1 MPIGGE
7 YGRLGSG
14 SGVRTRRRATRRA
27 LSVDVGED
35 GAGHLLEQLLNDRP
49 LEVRIAGA
57 LALGRVG
64 VPGGS
69 AVLLACLAGEEPI
82 KLRDA
87 AEHALAQIS
96 ARNSTT
102 WGAS

>member
-1 MPIGGE
+1 M
-7 YGRLGSG
+7 RK
-14 SGVRTRRRATRRA
+14 RRRARGRA
-27 LSVDVGED
+27 PSPDVGVD

-49 LEVRIAGA
+49 LEIRIAGA

-64 VPGGS
+64 VPGGT
-69 AVLLACLAGEEPI
+69 AVLLACLDDDEPP

-87 AEHALAQIS
+87 AQHALAQIS
-96 ARNSTT
+96 ARNSTN